1 MKLAVSER
9 SDLKKSTTGVI
20 RREGQIPAVLYSQ
33 GKIGVTL
40 TVDGIGFK
48 SVLRGIEKGTLPTT
62 IFDLET
68 PDGKKRRAI
77 VKDIQYH
84 VTTYDILHL
93 DFEELHE
100 GVKVRL
106 KVPIQCTGVVDCS
119 GVKQGG
125 MLRQII
131 RHIEV
136 ECFPKDIP
144 THFDMDVRDL
154 NLMHS
159 RRLKDLKLPSTVR
172 PLSRLGE
179 VAVVVSKGAK
189 G

>member
-1 MKLAVSER
+1 M
-9 SDLKKSTTGVI
+9 
-20 RREGQIPAVLYSQ
+20 Y
-33 GKIGVTL
+33 
-40 TVDGIGFK
+40 
-48 SVLRGIEKGTLPTT
+48 
-62 IFDLET
+62 
-68 PDGKKRRAI
+68 
-77 VKDIQYH
+77 
-84 VTTYDILHL
+84 
-93 DFEELHE
+93 
-100 GVKVRL
+100 
-106 KVPIQCTGVVDCS
+106 GVVDCS